1 MKTTLS
7 ILLCKFISF
16 VCSIFKRDGSVFP
29 GSIVYK
35 FDKKALWKIKY
46 PKTVIIVTG
55 SSGKG
60 STVSML
66 NHILEEADKKVV
78 LNKNGSNTNNA
89 VMTLLLNN
97 TKCFSHKV
105 NADVVIMEMDE
116 RYIKGVFKPGTISH
130 MVITNVTRDQ
140 PARNIHP
147 ESVFNAIMSA
157 VDENIH
163 LIFNDDDVLLNRIKY
178 KHKGKF
184 TTYGMAKTKYS
195 SKEVPNYAVDGA
207 YCPRCHNKLIYDA
220 YHYGHLGIYACPH
233 CDFQRGKVDYEG
245 SSLDLKV
252 STFKIN
258 DDILKLNKAVFFA
271 AYYTLA
277 AYTAASIIGIKREV
291 ILSAINN
298 HMISSKRGKS
308 YNLGER
314 KIEMLE
320 SKNENA
326 LSYLQ
331 SLTYIKNQEGKK
343 TVIMGFEN
351 VSRRYSFNDLSW
363 LWDVDFEL
371 LNDDNVDKIFCIGRF
386 NYDVA
391 TRLYY
396 AGIEFDKIILV
407 DDITKL
413 LDMVSENSCGNIY
426 SMVCFDMTEIIT
438 NMLKERAQ

>member
-7 ILLCKFISF
+7 ILLCKFISLI
-16 VCSIFKRDGSVFP
+16 CSIFKRDGSVFP

-66 NHILEEADKKVV
+66 NHILEVAGKKVV

-97 TKCFSHKV
+97 TNCFSHKV

-116 RYIKGVFKPGTISH
+116 RYINGVFKSGTITH

-157 VDENIH
+157 VDEKIH
-163 LIFNDDDVLLNRIKY
+163 LIFNDDDVFLNRIKY
-178 KHKGKF
+178 RHKGKY
-184 TTYGMAKTKYS
+184 TTYGIAKTKYS
-195 SKEVPNYAVDGA
+195 TKDVPNYAVDGD
-207 YCPRCHNKLIYDA
+207 YCPSCHNKLIYNA

-233 CDFQRGKVDYEG
+233 CDFKRGNVDYEG
-245 SSLDLKV
+245 ESLDLK
-252 STFKIN
+252 SATFKIN
-258 DDILKLNKAVFFA
+258 DDILKLNKSVFFA

-277 AYTAASIIGIKREV
+277 AYVAASTIGIEHKY
-291 ILSAINN
+291 IIDAINN
-298 HMISSKRGKS
+298 HPISSKRGKT
-308 YNLGER
+308 YNLGTR

-331 SLTYIKNQEGKK
+331 SLTYIRNQKGKK

-371 LNDDNVDKIFCIGRF
+371 LNDEEIDKIFCIGRF

-396 AGIEFDKIILV
+396 AGIENDKIVLV

-413 LDMVSENSCGNIY
+413 LDMVSENSSGNIY

-438 NMLKERAQ
+438 NMLKERSQ

>member
-7 ILLCKFISF
+7 ILLCKLISL
-16 VCSIFKRDGSVFP
+16 VCSMFKRDGSVFP

-46 PKTVIIVTG
+46 PNTVIVVTG

-66 NHILEEADKKVV
+66 THILEDAGKSVV
-78 LNKNGSNTNNA
+78 VNKNGSNTNNA
-89 VMTLLLNN
+89 VMTLLLNH
-97 TKCFSHKV
+97 THCISHKV
-105 NADVVIMEMDE
+105 DADVVIMEMDE
-116 RYIKGVFKPGTISH
+116 RYIRGVFKPGTITH
-130 MVITNVTRDQ
+130 MIITNVTRDQ

-147 ESVFNAIMSA
+147 ESVLNAIMDSI
-157 VDENIH
+157 DENIH
-163 LIFNDDDVLLNRIKY
+163 VIINDDDVFLNRIKY
-178 KHKGKF
+178 KHKGKI
-184 TTYGMAKTKYS
+184 TTYGIEKNKYS
-195 SKEVPNYAVDGA
+195 YKDTPRYAIDGA
-207 YCPRCHNKLIYDA
+207 YCPKCHNRLIYDA
-220 YHYGHLGIYACPH
+220 YHYGHLGIYSCPN
-233 CDFQRGKVDYEG
+233 CDFKRGKVDYEA
-245 SSLDLKV
+245 SDLDLSE
-252 STFKIN
+252 STFKVN
-258 DDILKLNKAVFFA
+258 GDVLKLNKAVFFA

-277 AYTAASIIGIKREV
+277 AYTASSVIGISHDDIIK
-291 ILSAINN
+291 AINDD
-298 HMISSKRGKS
+298 MMSSKRGKI
-308 YNLGER
+308 YMLDDR

-331 SLTYIKNQEGKK
+331 SLTYIKNQPGKK
-343 TVIMGFEN
+343 TVIMGFQN

-371 LNDDNVDKIFCIGRF
+371 LDDDSIDKIFCIGRF

-396 AGIEFDKIILV
+396 ANIREDKIVLV
-407 DDITKL
+407 DDLSKL
-413 LDMVSENSCGNIY
+413 LDMVSNCSTGDIY
-426 SMVCFDMTEIIT
+426 SMVCFDMTEIIA

>member
-7 ILLCKFISF
+7 IWLCKFISK

-35 FDKKALWKIKY
+35 FDKKVLWKIKY
-46 PKTVIIVTG
+46 PDTVIIVTG

-66 NHILEEADKKVV
+66 AHILEDAHKKVV
-78 LNKNGSNTNNA
+78 YNKNGSNTNNA

-97 TKCFSHKV
+97 TKAFSHKV

-116 RYIKGVFKPGTISH
+116 RYIKGVFKSGTISH
-130 MVITNVTRDQ
+130 LVITNVTRDQ

-147 ESVFNAIMSA
+147 ESVFNAIMDSI
-157 VDENIH
+157 DDKMH
-163 LIFNDDDVLLNRIKY
+163 LIINDDDVFLNRVKY
-178 KHKGKF
+178 IHKGNI
-184 TTYGMAKTKYS
+184 TTYGLAKTKYS
-195 SKEVPNYAVDGA
+195 SDEVPRYAVDGA
-207 YCPRCHNKLIYDA
+207 YCPRCHNKLAYDF
-220 YHYGHLGIYACPH
+220 YHYGHLGDYACPH
-233 CDFQRGKVDYEG
+233 CDFKRSKVDYEG
-245 SSLDLKV
+245 TNLDLDKC
-252 STFKIN
+252 TFKVN
-258 DDILKLNKAVFFA
+258 GDILKLNKAVFFA

-277 AYTAASIIGIKREV
+277 AYTISSVIGIEHED
-291 ILSAINN
+291 IINGIN
-298 HMISSKRGKS
+298 KDMMSSKRGKV
-308 YNLGER
+308 YELDGR

-331 SLTYIKNQEGKK
+331 SLTYIRNQSGKK
-343 TVIMGFEN
+343 TVIMGFQN

-363 LWDVDFEL
+363 LWDVDFET
-371 LNDDNVDKIFCIGRF
+371 LNDENVDKIFCIGRF

-391 TRLYY
+391 TRLSY
-396 AGIEFDKIILV
+396 AGIPEDKIILV
-407 DDITKL
+407 DDLSKL
-413 LDMVSENSCGNIY
+413 LDMVSKDSVGDIY

-438 NMLKERAQ
+438 NMLKERTL

>member
-7 ILLCKFISF
+7 ILLCKFISLI
-16 VCSIFKRDGSVFP
+16 CSIFKRDGSVFP

-46 PKTVIIVTG
+46 PDTVIIVTG

-66 NHILEEADKKVV
+66 NHILEEAGKKVV

-89 VMTLLLNN
+89 VMTLLLNH

-105 NADVVIMEMDE
+105 DADVVIMEMDE
-116 RYIKGVFKPGTISH
+116 RYIKGVFKSGTITH
-130 MVITNVTRDQ
+130 MLITNVTRDQ

-147 ESVFNAIMSA
+147 ESVFNAIMTA
-157 VDENIH
+157 VDDDMH
-163 LIFNDDDVLLNRIKY
+163 LIINDDDVFLNRVKY
-178 KHKGKF
+178 KHKGKL

-195 SKEVPNYAVDGA
+195 TKEAPSYSIDGA
-207 YCPRCHNKLIYDA
+207 YCPRCHNKLDYSA

-233 CDFQRGKVDYEG
+233 CDFARGEVDYEG
-245 SSLDLKV
+245 SSLDLKL
-252 STFKIN
+252 STFKVN

-277 AYTAASIIGIKREV
+277 AYTAASVIGVEHKTIID
-291 ILSAINN
+291 AINN
-298 HMISSKRGKS
+298 HMISSKRGKA
-308 YNLGER
+308 YELDGR
-314 KIEMLE
+314 RIEMLE

-331 SLTYIKNQEGKK
+331 SLTYIRNQEGKK
-343 TVIMGFEN
+343 TVIMGFQN

-363 LWDVDFEL
+363 LWDVEFEL
-371 LNDDNVDKIFCIGRF
+371 LNDESVDKIFCIGRF

-391 TRLYY
+391 TRLSY
-396 AGIEFDKIILV
+396 AGIDLDKIVLV
-407 DDITKL
+407 DDISKL
-413 LDMVSENSCGNIY
+413 LDMVSENSTGNIY

-438 NMLKERAQ
+438 NMLKERAK